1 MGDIP
6 APLANRHTA
15 VVVVVLALLGA
26 ASASASALVPDS
38 SLVAWLIVARRVV
51 FAVEAVGIALAVFLV
66 ARTLVR
72 RSTATFLL
80 GLLAVGGLLLFALA
94 QVGESLPIVGWGFDL
109 LPTIV
114 TVLLVSA
121 SAATALGFVLLGV
134 AVLRHGIWRGPTRF
148 TLPVAAFV
156 TVAGAFV
163 APLAFALWS
172 LVLLGLA
179 SGLNSRRAVANAGVP
194 QGAAPA

>member
-15 VVVVVLALLGA
+15 GVVVVVALLGA
-26 ASASASALVPDS
+26 ASAIASALVPDA

-51 FAVEAVGIALAVFLV
+51 FAVEAVVIAVAALLV

-72 RSTATFLL
+72 RSRAT
-80 GLLAVGGLLLFALA
+80 LLAGLVAAGGLLLVALA
-94 QVGESLPIVGWGFDL
+94 QVGEALPVVGWGFDA
-109 LPTIV
+109 LPAVV
-114 TVLLVSA
+114 TVLLVAA
-121 SAATALGFVLLGV
+121 SAATALGFAVLGV
-134 AVLRHGIWRGPTRF
+134 AVLRHRVWRGATRF
-148 TLPVAAFV
+148 TLPVAAV
-156 TVAGAFV
+156 VIVAGAFFV
-163 APLAFALWS
+163 PLVFALLS

-179 SGLNSRRAVANAGVP
+179 PGLNSRRPVANAGVP

>member
-1 MGDIP
+1 MGEIP

-26 ASASASALVPDS
+26 ASAIASALVPDAA
-38 SLVAWLIVARRVV
+38 LVAWLIIARRVV
-51 FAVEAVGIALAVFLV
+51 FAVEAVVVALAVFLV

-72 RSTATFLL
+72 RSAATLVA
-80 GLLAVGGLLLFALA
+80 GLLAVGGLLLLALA
-94 QVGESLPIVGWGFDL
+94 QVGESLPVVGWGFGA
-109 LPTIV
+109 LPTVV
-114 TVLLVSA
+114 TVLLVAA
-121 SAATALGFVLLGV
+121 SAATALGFALVGV
-134 AVLRHGIWRGPTRF
+134 AVLRRGLWRGPTRF
-148 TLPVAAFV
+148 TLPVAAFLI
-156 TVAGAFV
+156 VAGAFV

-179 SGLNSRRAVANAGVP
+179 SGLNSPRAVANAGVP